1 MKYDELQVKSNEKD
15 IHIKSLKDQL
25 NEAEYKTMSLEKVC
39 VPVCCMCSKYVCS
52 GSLTAMHCFKI

>member
-39 VPVCCMCSKYVCS
+39 VPVCCMCSKYVQYVVE
-52 GSLTAMHCFKI
+52 A